1 MFKGT
6 NEGIRTTS
14 SEIFWVSDLKVF
26 NADFDNVFVQVRS
39 FGCLIWKFLILIL
52 MYLSAGDYFYYVF
65 VGKIPLFWKKHRYL
79 QVPRQY

>member
-39 FGCLIWKFLILIL
+39 FGCLI
-52 MYLSAGDYFYYVF
+52 
-65 VGKIPLFWKKHRYL
+65 
-79 QVPRQY
+79 